1 MTTEYCGIIEITR
14 PHKTSFM
21 CIYKVRDNITEAKK
35 ALLEFVSQENES
47 REALDTVARLR
58 LVDVV
63 KPGLAYDDELINKYK
78 ESLHD

>member
-21 CIYKVRDNITEAKK
+21 CIYRVRDNITEAKK
-35 ALLEFVSQENES
+35 ALLEFVSQDNER
-47 REALDTVARLR
+47 REAVEIGARSK

-63 KPGLAYDDELINKYK
+63 KPGLASDDEIINRYK